1 MNEANPSSPSTN
13 ESAPAGPGGQ
23 PREVGSGGFIRWVV
37 DHFPPGQFG
46 RYLVV
51 GLVNTVF
58 GYSTYAGLT
67 ALLTPHI
74 RFAYMVA
81 SVISS
86 FLNITFAFFN
96 YKWFIFRTK
105 GNYLR
110 EWSRCIVVYGG
121 TMGTGT
127 LLLPVAVFLVRHLTP
142 ADRSAPYI
150 AGALLMSANVLAGF
164 LGHKHFSFAP
174 AKKGEAGG

>member
-1 MNEANPSSPSTN
+1 MSESTPSPLSIPERTPTGPANRR
-13 ESAPAGPGGQ
+13 G
-23 PREVGSGGFIRWVV
+23 RWIEWLKN
-37 DHFPPGQFG
+37 HFPPGQFG

-51 GLVNTVF
+51 GLLNTAF

-86 FLNITFAFFN
+86 FLNITFAFLN
-96 YKWFIFRTK
+96 YKWFIFKTK

-110 EWSRCIVVYGG
+110 EWSRCMVVYGS
-121 TMGTGT
+121 TAVVTT
-127 LLLPVAVFLVRHLTP
+127 AALPVAVFLVRRLTA

-150 AGALLMSANVLAGF
+150 AYALLTGANIVAGF
-164 LGHKHFSFAP
+164 LAHRNFSFAP
-174 AKKGEAGG
+174 ARGAERRHS